1 VAKKG
6 IIGISDS
13 MGAMLFGV
21 LMTMVTI
28 SSLTIV
34 GEEAE
39 ILGFAIAVT
48 AIAINL
54 GHGIV
59 HGSLY
64 IFERGFEKGKRWK
77 YVFDV
82 KALGGKNEVIARLEE
97 DIGNSSF
104 GELSARLRKEIA
116 LELYEKLKGVDR
128 PPMLR
133 PRREDILG
141 AFYKGFLVFVVGL
154 PVILPLLFIPNL
166 DTATLVSGVIAI

>member
-1 VAKKG
+1 MAKKG

-97 DIGNSSF
+97 I
-104 GELSARLRKEIA
+104 
-116 LELYEKLKGVDR
+116 
-128 PPMLR
+128 
-133 PRREDILG
+133 
-141 AFYKGFLVFVVGL
+141 
-154 PVILPLLFIPNL
+154 
-166 DTATLVSGVIAI
+166 